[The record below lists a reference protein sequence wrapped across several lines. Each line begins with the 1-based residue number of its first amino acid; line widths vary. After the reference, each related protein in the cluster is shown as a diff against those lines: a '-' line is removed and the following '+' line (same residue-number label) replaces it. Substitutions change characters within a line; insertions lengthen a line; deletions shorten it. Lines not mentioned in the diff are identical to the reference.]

1 MQALQDSA
9 FVKDGSTF
17 NVSATAHR
25 TGGIPLV
32 SKGNRYIHKI
42 HFLKFLKAAHGPN
55 TSNAAL
61 ALLLDV
67 DASTIPRLQETCAG
81 IFMVSQLNTVS
92 KRALILDS
100 LI

>member
-1 MQALQDSA
+1 MASLAKKIKDSEQELA
-9 FVKDGSTF
+9 EM
-17 NVSATAHR
+17 SA
-25 TGGIPLV
+25 
-32 SKGNRYIHKI
+32 SKGDRYIRKI
-42 HFLKFLKAAHGPN
+42 HFSKFLKAAYGPN

-67 DASTIPRLQETCAG
+67 DASTIPRLQKTCAG

-92 KRALILDS
+92 KRVLILDS